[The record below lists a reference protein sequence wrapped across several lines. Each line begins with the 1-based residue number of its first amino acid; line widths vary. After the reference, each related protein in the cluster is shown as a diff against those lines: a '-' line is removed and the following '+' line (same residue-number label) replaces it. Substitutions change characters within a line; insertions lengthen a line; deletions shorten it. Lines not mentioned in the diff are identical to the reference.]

1 MKPPATPAAKPP
13 GTPASPTPALGLSR
27 RRLLGG
33 ALTAALTAAL
43 VPRDVAPRPA
53 KTRWRETTR
62 WIGHA

>member
-1 MKPPATPAAKPP
+1 MKKLSSPAMPAPATPTPRP
-13 GTPASPTPALGLSR
+13 GLTR

-33 ALTAALTAAL
+33 ALTAALAAVL

-53 KTRWRETTR
+53 KLRWRETTR

>member
-1 MKPPATPAAKPP
+1 MTQPPPPPKPR
-13 GTPASPTPALGLSR
+13 LSR

-43 VPRDVAPRPA
+43 VPRDQSRPTPRGD
-53 KTRWRETTR
+53 RWHGRTR